1 MFIANMCKVG
11 KESAKSVSTFKSKDN
26 KLEKDS
32 RQYRLWVSLTWD
44 EYDMKCSI
52 PVQCFK
58 ETKESKGRN

>member
-52 PVQCFK
+52 PV
-58 ETKESKGRN
+58 